1 LKEREIVDVIQEF
14 RSATLT
20 PVGFLNQLKPL
31 LPRYYSISSTQLMV
45 LFLKR
50 TSNTHT
56 SNIRI
61 QFVSFVVSGQTTCEY
76 HSGCCSVQNFEYREN
91 WRLFNVFAGS
101 SQSWV
106 RSLSQFNKLQSKRF
120 DEMIECCFC
129 VREKCPIYVNINPY
143 FRLPKDPSLP
153 IIMVLFSL

>member
-91 WRLFNVFAGS
+91 WRLFNVFTGS
-101 SQSWV
+101 SQCWV
-106 RSLSQFNKLQSKRF
+106 RSLSGLQSERLNK
-120 DEMIECCFC
+120 MIDFC
-129 VREKCPIYVNINPY
+129 LTVREKCPIYVNINPY
-143 FRLPKDPSLP
+143 FRLPKDPTLP
-153 IIMVLFSL
+153 IIMVFSL